1 MQPAQANFYLS
12 PDYIDRAGIGMG
24 LGRYETVMEGRE
36 AVDSEED
43 MRALITKV
51 RYFQSNDPDNCI
63 FDPISELTGTVING
77 KRYLLSVMREGGK
90 AGLEKSIEQMI
101 VRFWNSQL

>member
-43 MRALITKV
+43 MRVLSTRSDTSSQTIRTPASLI
-51 RYFQSNDPDNCI
+51 RFQS
-63 FDPISELTGTVING
+63 
-77 KRYLLSVMREGGK
+77 
-90 AGLEKSIEQMI
+90 
-101 VRFWNSQL
+101 